1 MQLEKSQLVKYD
13 RKSGNFQTTELGRIS
28 AHYYCTDETMH
39 TYNQLLKPT
48 LPQIELFSLSGEFR
62 NITRRSW
69 SCRIRA
75 GTPQNGSN
83 GRSGGQSRRNM
94 TLMTHSENE
103 KGSEDEKEEEE
114 NIEEEKEEEEEE
126 SEDEAEVNGV
136 DRVDLAFQTSL
147 MDSPSPSRFRVQR
160 LANSSYS
167 PTSQGTSY
175 TTTPTFPMSPYLR

>member
-1 MQLEKSQLVKYD
+1 
-13 RKSGNFQTTELGRIS
+13 
-28 AHYYCTDETMH
+28 
-39 TYNQLLKPT
+39 
-48 LPQIELFSLSGEFR
+48 
-62 NITRRSW
+62 
-69 SCRIRA
+69 
-75 GTPQNGSN
+75 
-83 GRSGGQSRRNM
+83 
-94 TLMTHSENE
+94 MTHSENE
-103 KGSEDEKEEEE
+103 KGSEEEKEEEE
-114 NIEEEKEEEEEE
+114 NIEEEKEEE